1 MRHRKIGRQLG
12 RNSSHR
18 KALLRSLVT
27 SFLAHEKIETTEA
40 KAKEFRPLA
49 ERMISLGKRGDIS
62 ARRLALKYVRDRGV
76 VSKLFDDISPRFSS
90 RNGGYTRIIKTRQ
103 RLGDSAQMA
112 VVELVSRKK
121 EEPIKVEKKEK
132 PEEEGS

>member
-1 MRHRKIGRQLG
+1 VRHRKAGRQLG

-18 KALLRSLVT
+18 KALLRSLIT

-49 ERMISLGKRGDIS
+49 ERMITLGKRGEVN
-62 ARRLALKYVRDRGV
+62 ARRLVLKYVWDRKV
-76 VSKLFDDISPRFSS
+76 ISKLFNEISPSFST

-103 RLGDSAQMA
+103 RFGDSAPMA
-112 VVELVSRKK
+112 VVELVEQKDVESSKK
-121 EEPIKVEKKEK
+121 TEKKE
-132 PEEEGS
+132 GSK

>member
-1 MRHRKIGRQLG
+1 VRHRKAGRQLG

-18 KALLRSLVT
+18 RALLRSLLT

-49 ERMISLGKRGDIS
+49 ERMITLGKRGDLN
-62 ARRLALKYVRDRGV
+62 ARRLVLKYVSDRQV
-76 VSKLFDDISPRFSS
+76 ISKLFNEISPRFSS

-103 RLGDSAQMA
+103 RFGDAARMA
-112 VVELVSRKK
+112 IVEMVGQKEAEPQKKIGKK
-121 EEPIKVEKKEK
+121 E
-132 PEEEGS
+132 GTN

>member
-1 MRHRKIGRQLG
+1 VRHRKAGRQLG

-18 KALLRSLVT
+18 KALLRSLIT

-49 ERMISLGKRGDIS
+49 ERMITLGKRGEVN
-62 ARRLALKYVRDRGV
+62 ARRLVLKYVWDRKV
-76 VSKLFDDISPRFSS
+76 ISKLFNEISPRFST

-103 RLGDSAQMA
+103 RFGDSAPMA
-112 VVELVSRKK
+112 VVELVEQKDVESSKK
-121 EEPIKVEKKEK
+121 TEKKE
-132 PEEEGS
+132 GSK